1 MLGSGEGW
9 VLAKYI
15 LFQIPGW
22 GMAGGLAWWAHHSW
36 GVPSLWAVGG
46 VCLFV
51 VKDAVL
57 YPFVKKAYSVAP
69 GKGAAPEPGTEVVV
83 TDDLD
88 PKGFVRVGAELWKA
102 EILVHHAP
110 LRSGSSATIR
120 SVEGLTLIVEAGGP
134 ASTSRE

>member
-1 MLGSGEGW
+1 MMGSGEGW

-22 GMAGGLAWWAHHSW
+22 VMAVGLAWWAHNSW
-36 GVPSLWAVGG
+36 GLPALWAVSA

-69 GKGAAPEPGTEVVV
+69 GKGAAPEPGTTVLV

-102 EILVHHAP
+102 ELVEGGTP

-120 SVEGLTLIVEAGGP
+120 SVDGLTLIVEP
-134 ASTSRE
+134 AEGTPTSRG

>member
-1 MLGSGEGW
+1 MSGSGEGW

-22 GMAGGLAWWAHHSW
+22 VMAVGLAWWAHHSW
-36 GVPSLWAVGG
+36 GLPALWAVGG

-57 YPFVKKAYSVAP
+57 YPFVKKAYSMAP
-69 GKGAAPEPGTEVVV
+69 GKGAAPEPGTSVVV

-88 PKGFVRVGAELWKA
+88 PRGFVRVGAELWKA
-102 EILVHHAP
+102 ELQEGCAP
-110 LRSGSSATIR
+110 LRSGSSAQIH
-120 SVEGLTLIVEAGGP
+120 SVEGLTLIVEP
-134 ASTSRE
+134 ADPAPISRE